1 MAESRVSRMERVEKR
16 RAKKAQYEKNK
27 SIVTINFRSRIN
39 LDNLKGIYG
48 TDSETI
54 DYALK
59 LLTQEY
65 YILKSQFYSKL
76 VTYDCR
82 IFRMET
88 DLITRIVITAR
99 KKGMDQ
105 QDYINEILDRE
116 VPKYDMEKELKL
128 KRRKNTKKQTESE

>member
-1 MAESRVSRMERVEKR
+1 MAESRVSRIETLEKR
-16 RAKKAQYEKNK
+16 RAKKTQYEKNK
-27 SIVTINFRSRIN
+27 SIVTISFPSRIN

-65 YILKSQFYSKL
+65 YILKSQFYSKFDM
-76 VTYDCR
+76 YDCR
-82 IFRMET
+82 IFRMDK

-116 VPKYDMEKELKL
+116 VPKYDLEKELKL
-128 KRRKNTKKQTESE
+128 KRRKNTKKQMESE

>member
-1 MAESRVSRMERVEKR
+1 METLEKR
-16 RAKKAQYEKNK
+16 RAKKTQYEKNK
-27 SIVTINFRSRIN
+27 SIVTINFSSRIN

-88 DLITRIVITAR
+88 DLIARIAITAR

>member
-1 MAESRVSRMERVEKR
+1 MAESRVSRIETWEKR

-27 SIVTINFRSRIN
+27 SIVTINFPSRIN

-88 DLITRIVITAR
+88 DLIARIAITAR

-116 VPKYDMEKELKL
+116 VPKYDLEKELKL